1 MFPVNRSGAAAAARG
16 GGSSRKNP
24 LRLATDPVPV
34 VSAGYSRASD
44 PVTGVGFLR
53 SDLSPAQRRQV
64 MISEYGEWMRS
75 QTNRHGR
82 PFQQETISAYR
93 DAAVALSSWMTSA
106 GLEADFTGCDTAVL
120 NRFFRGYLASHSQGG
135 TNTKQRNLRHL
146 FSWLAIEYGH
156 PHPYTDGLVRYAP
169 VKVRPST
176 LAADFIKDLLSATG
190 GGRARTFDDAR
201 DHAMIRVLTEGV
213 RRAELVQIRLD
224 DLPADLIA
232 RPYIRVVPL
241 KGARAADEGRIVPLT
256 LATAKA
262 IVTYLRA
269 RQSHG
274 QAQTSPALWLGTRN
288 RGPMTRSGVY
298 RMVKRRAEEAGY
310 EPSVYPHMFR
320 HTFAHDWQMGRIA
333 SDATFPG
340 NRDHDSVGDADR
352 AHRRVQAHAL
362 TNSQVRVGV

>member
-1 MFPVNRSGAAAAARG
+1 MSSMSRVNRASGSG
-16 GGSSRKNP
+16 VRKSP

-34 VSAGYSRASD
+34 VSAGASRASE
-44 PVTGVGFLR
+44 PVGGGFR
-53 SDLSPAQRRQV
+53 GGGLSPAEQRQV
-64 MISEYGEWMRS
+64 MISEYGEWLGT

-82 PFQQETISAYR
+82 PFQAETISAYR
-93 DAAVALSSWMTSA
+93 DAAVALSAWMTSS
-106 GLEADFTGCDTAVL
+106 GLEADFTGCDTGAL
-120 NRFFRGYLASHSQGG
+120 NRFFRAYLASHSQGG

-146 FSWLAIEYGH
+146 FTWLAAEYGH

-176 LAADFIKDLLSATG
+176 LAADFIRDLLSVTG
-190 GGRARTFDDAR
+190 DGRARGFHDAR

-256 LATAKA
+256 LATSKA

-274 QAQTSPALWLGTRN
+274 RASTSSALWLGTRN
-288 RGPMTRSGVY
+288 RGPVTGNGVW
-298 RMVKRRAEEAGY
+298 RMVKRRAEQAGY
-310 EPSVYPHMFR
+310 ERSVYPHMFR
-320 HTFAHDWQMGRIA
+320 HTFAHDWPAG
-333 SDATFPG
+333 
-340 NRDHDSVGDADR
+340 
-352 AHRRVQAHAL
+352 AL
-362 TNSQVRVGV
+362 DGPLV

>member
-1 MFPVNRSGAAAAARG
+1 
-16 GGSSRKNP
+16 
-24 LRLATDPVPV
+24 
-34 VSAGYSRASD
+34 
-44 PVTGVGFLR
+44 
-53 SDLSPAQRRQV
+53 
-64 MISEYGEWMRS
+64 MISEYGEWLRT

-82 PFQQETISAYR
+82 PFQQETIWAYR

-106 GLEADFTGCDTAVL
+106 GLEADFTDCDTATL

-146 FSWLAIEYGH
+146 FSWLAVEYGH

-176 LAADFIKDLLSATG
+176 LAADFIRDLLSVSG

-262 IVTYLRA
+262 IVMYLRV

-274 QAQTSPALWLGTRN
+274 GAPDFT
-288 RGPMTRSGVY
+288 GPM
-298 RMVKRRAEEAGY
+298 AGNP
-310 EPSVYPHMFR
+310 EPR
-320 HTFAHDWQMGRIA
+320 
-333 SDATFPG
+333 
-340 NRDHDSVGDADR
+340 GDDR
-352 AHRRVQAHAL
+352 LRRVPDGQAEGGAGR
-362 TNSQVRVGV
+362 VRAFGVPAYVSPLPSPTTGSPTVARRGT